1 MERKFLFLIGLL
13 VVLGAVAMVSTA
25 ATTSSSIP
33 TTDLSAGRLIH
44 TQATGEVLTTPD
56 RADIQFAVQTQNV
69 DVKAAQAENAQR
81 MTACMDALKKAGIS
95 NDSLQTTGYSIT
107 PVYSDQVVPQV
118 VSSAPMPV
126 TTGNRTIQSYT
137 VTNTLM
143 VKLTDVSRAGEVI
156 DLTIAAGANRVDS
169 LGFSLSDAQTAVL
182 RKQAIAQAVNKT
194 RTDADAAAAALGVSV
209 GLVQDVSIDSLSSPI
224 YYASTA
230 TGVIA
235 PAATPSTPITPGT
248 TKVTA
253 QVSVVYL
260 IG

>member
-1 MERKFLFLIGLL
+1 MNKKMIFLIGLL
-13 VVLGAVAMVSTA
+13 VILGATAMVSTA
-25 ATTSSSIP
+25 ATTSSGVP
-33 TTDLSAGRLIH
+33 QTDQSTERLIH

-56 RADIQFAVQTQNV
+56 RAEILFSVETQNA

-81 MTACMDALKKAGIS
+81 MSACMDALKKAGIP

-107 PVYSDQVVPQV
+107 PVYSDQVA
-118 VSSAPMPV
+118 SSAPVPV
-126 TTGNRTIQSYT
+126 TPVNRTIQSYR

-143 VKLTDVSRAGEVI
+143 VKLTDVNRAGEVI

-169 LGFSLSDAQTAVL
+169 LGFSLSDAQTAVF
-182 RKQAIAQAVNKT
+182 RKQAIALAVNKT
-194 RTDADAAAAALGVSV
+194 RSDADAAAVALGVSV
-209 GLVQDVSIDSLSSPI
+209 GQVRDVSIDSLSTPI
-224 YYASTA
+224 YYASQVKSA
-230 TGVIA
+230 DIA